1 MASLV
6 FGGME
11 RGGEIRIDG
20 KVLPQNRP
28 DISIERGVALVPA
41 ERHANASLLD
51 QTLRENITLV
61 DPGRHVT
68 MGILRRKPERADVRL
83 WLDRLTV
90 KPGGQTEFTMMQL
103 SGGNQQK
110 VIVARWLRQEPEV
123 LILDEPT
130 QGVDVGAKAD
140 IHLLIDEAA
149 AQGTAV
155 LVCSTDHEELVR
167 VCDRVVIMRRGR
179 VAEILRGDEIT
190 ADRITASTIGRDAQ
204 EPTEPAA

>member
-1 MASLV
+1 MA
-6 FGGME
+6 
-11 RGGEIRIDG
+11 DG
-20 KVLPQNRP
+20 
-28 DISIERGVALVPA
+28 SIPPRRDLA
-41 ERHANASLLD
+41 EVRHDALLD
-51 QTLRENITLV
+51 QVAVVLQETELLNLSLRENITLV
-61 DPGRHVT
+61 DPGRHMT
-68 MGILRRKPERADVRL
+68 LGILRRRPERADVRI
-83 WLDRLTV
+83 WLDKLSV
-90 KPGGQTEFTMMQL
+90 KPAGQTEFTMTQL

-140 IHLLIDEAA
+140 IHRLIDEAA

-179 VAEILRGDEIT
+179 VAEILRGDQIT
-190 ADRITASTIGRDAQ
+190 ADSITAATIGRDSD
-204 EPTEPAA
+204 EPAA

>member
-1 MASLV
+1 
-6 FGGME
+6 ME
-11 RGGEIRIDG
+11 RRGEITVDG
-20 KVLPQNRP
+20 KVLPENRP

-41 ERHANASLLD
+41 ERHANASLID

-61 DPGRHVT
+61 DPGRHMT
-68 MGILRRKPERADVRL
+68 AGILRRRPERADVRI
-83 WLDRLTV
+83 WLDKLTV
-90 KPGGQTEFTMMQL
+90 KPGGQTEYTMSQL

-110 VIVARWLRQEPEV
+110 VILARWLRQEPDV

-140 IHLLIDEAA
+140 IHKLIDEAA
-149 AQGTAV
+149 ALGSAV

-179 VAEILRGDEIT
+179 VGEILRGRQIT
-190 ADRITASTIGRDAQ
+190 ADNITAATIGRDS
-204 EPTEPAA
+204 TEPAA